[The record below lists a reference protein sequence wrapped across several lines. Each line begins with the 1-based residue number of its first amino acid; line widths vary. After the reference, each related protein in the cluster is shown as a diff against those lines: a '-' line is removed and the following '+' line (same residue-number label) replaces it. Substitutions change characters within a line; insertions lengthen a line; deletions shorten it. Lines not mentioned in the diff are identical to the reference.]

1 MNPDFIGF
9 FVGQIHQYSRIV
21 PLGPA
26 PVTTAKLSTQFEG
39 SDWRR
44 TPEARKT
51 SSRPADLRQRKQSGR
66 CAPDDHRG
74 SSIVMKSSPE
84 YDVRTPH

>member
-44 TPEARKT
+44 TPEARRT
-51 SSRPADLRQRKQSGR
+51 SSSPADLRQRNNPAV
-66 CAPDDHRG
+66 APLM
-74 SSIVMKSSPE
+74 IIAAAAL
-84 YDVRTPH
+84 

>member
-26 PVTTAKLSTQFEG
+26 PVTTAK
-39 SDWRR
+39 
-44 TPEARKT
+44 
-51 SSRPADLRQRKQSGR
+51 RQRNSK
-66 CAPDDHRG
+66 
-74 SSIVMKSSPE
+74 
-84 YDVRTPH
+84 VRTGGGPLKPAGPAQAPLICDKGNNPAVAPLMVIAAAAL